1 MKFRELKE
9 TYKHKFSIR
18 VIAGV
23 LCIAL
28 AGGSIGAYQIQAG
41 VVKNEKADVAQK
53 DSEES
58 GETGSL
64 AGKLVSVV
72 GSAPEAVQSLDGKEE
87 TIYLISDADGTVNQT
102 IVSSWLKNGSKKAQ
116 LQDISELSDIENV
129 KGEESFTQNGKR
141 ITWQAD
147 GNDIYYRGTTDKQM
161 PVTQKLTYYLDG
173 REITPQELAG
183 KSGRVTIRFDYENHA
198 QAEADINGR
207 KETVFVPFT
216 VISGMVLDENFRNV
230 RVNRG
235 RVLSDGNRIIAAG
248 FAVPGLKESL
258 HVTEDDFEEDMD
270 FPDYVE
276 VTADVEDFSLEMTVT
291 VASAGLMSGSGL
303 SQSLDF
309 EEMDSSM
316 DEMTDAM
323 GQLKNGGGELAGG
336 LDTLKD
342 SMGSFS
348 AGADSLAAGIHA
360 YTDGAAKL
368 ADGIRTLHES
378 SGALA
383 SGAGTLQASAE
394 TIRNGVQKLD
404 ETLHAQMTGKEK
416 AAIEKQASRAIEAQ
430 FAAGTKAYQKIYDAA
445 VQNFEQTMT
454 NEASVQSVQAGIQQG
469 MQAQGLTS
477 DGVVAAL
484 AQYYAEHGFTDAS
497 GQRYTPES
505 CQSLVP
511 GTETTYAAYFA
522 NAVLNGG
529 LSSSLAAG
537 ITGGMA
543 EKGAAS
549 AGESVVQACK
559 EAAQQ
564 AGAAAAVSGA
574 ESAKKQIAGAIEA
587 ADSAG
592 GHSLVS
598 GTKALSEGTKQLA
611 ESIPAMRSGIGQL
624 LNGADELAG
633 NNASLKEGAAKL
645 KDGAVQISSGVGKLS
660 NGAQQLSDGLDEFDR
675 KAIQKM
681 ADAYH
686 GDIKELSQRLSAIAQ
701 AGESYGTLCG
711 ALDEAN
717 AVTKL
722 VMRTDAIKLPKE
734 APEK

>member
-41 VVKNEKADVAQK
+41 VVKSEKADAAEK

-64 AGKLVSVV
+64 AGKLVSVI
-72 GSAPEAVQSLDGKEE
+72 GSTPEAVQSLDGKEE

-129 KGEESFTQNGKR
+129 KGEESFTQNGKQ

-147 GNDIYYRGTTDKQM
+147 GNDIYYRGMTDKQM

-183 KSGRVTIRFDYENHA
+183 KSGRVAIRFDYENHA

-207 KETVFVPFT
+207 KETIFVPFT

-291 VASAGLMSGSGL
+291 VAAAGLMSGSEL

-323 GQLKNGGGELAGG
+323 GQLKDGGGELAGG

-383 SGAGTLQASAE
+383 SGAGTLQASAQ
-394 TIRNGVQKLD
+394 TISNGVQKLD

-416 AAIEKQASRAIEAQ
+416 AAIEKQASQAVEAQ
-430 FAAGTKAYQKIYDAA
+430 FAAGTKAYQKIYNAA
-445 VQNFEQTMT
+445 VQNFEQTMS

-497 GQRYTPES
+497 GQGYPPES

-660 NGAQQLSDGLDEFDR
+660 NGAQELRDGLDEFDR

-711 ALDEAN
+711 ALDEAD

-722 VMRTDAIKLPKE
+722 VMRTDAIKLSGQK
-734 APEK
+734 

>member
-1 MKFRELKE
+1 
-9 TYKHKFSIR
+9 
-18 VIAGV
+18 
-23 LCIAL
+23 
-28 AGGSIGAYQIQAG
+28 
-41 VVKNEKADVAQK
+41 
-53 DSEES
+53 
-58 GETGSL
+58 
-64 AGKLVSVV
+64 
-72 GSAPEAVQSLDGKEE
+72 
-87 TIYLISDADGTVNQT
+87 
-102 IVSSWLKNGSKKAQ
+102 
-116 LQDISELSDIENV
+116 
-129 KGEESFTQNGKR
+129 
-141 ITWQAD
+141 
-147 GNDIYYRGTTDKQM
+147 
-161 PVTQKLTYYLDG
+161 
-173 REITPQELAG
+173 
-183 KSGRVTIRFDYENHA
+183 
-198 QAEADINGR
+198 
-207 KETVFVPFT
+207 
-216 VISGMVLDENFRNV
+216 
-230 RVNRG
+230 
-235 RVLSDGNRIIAAG
+235 
-248 FAVPGLKESL
+248 
-258 HVTEDDFEEDMD
+258 
-270 FPDYVE
+270 
-276 VTADVEDFSLEMTVT
+276 
-291 VASAGLMSGSGL
+291 
-303 SQSLDF
+303 
-309 EEMDSSM
+309 
-316 DEMTDAM
+316 
-323 GQLKNGGGELAGG
+323 
-336 LDTLKD
+336 
-342 SMGSFS
+342 
-348 AGADSLAAGIHA
+348 
-360 YTDGAAKL
+360 
-368 ADGIRTLHES
+368 
-378 SGALA
+378 
-383 SGAGTLQASAE
+383 
-394 TIRNGVQKLD
+394 
-404 ETLHAQMTGKEK
+404 
-416 AAIEKQASRAIEAQ
+416 
-430 FAAGTKAYQKIYDAA
+430 
-445 VQNFEQTMT
+445 MT

-681 ADAYH
+681 ADAYN
-686 GDIKELSQRLSAIAQ
+686 GDIKELTQRLSAIAQ

-711 ALDEAN
+711 ALDEAD